1 MDPRLVL
8 AEESNKRLATTLQHY
23 RNWAGQLL
31 ARYQMANPDASRPPR
46 RIYVGGLPAGTT
58 EAALRQFINEV
69 MIRTGAVASAGF
81 PISNCKVYSD
91 KNYAFLEFRS
101 VEEASNCMAFDGMV
115 FNNTYLRIRRPN
127 NYDYNTAVTLG
138 FTEPNPVIDLNQ
150 LEIVRTVVQDSPNKL
165 FIGGLPCEW
174 SEDQVKEKLTPFG
187 MLKAFNLVMDKTTGN
202 SKGYAFCEYQYPEV
216 TDAVID
222 TLNLQT
228 VGSKTLTVK
237 RAVAGQAAPQVTH
250 ALPQHVQHMPAAVT
264 DAFTMQQHRRLQQ
277 ATQAFMG
284 PVATTLAGLPQ

>member
-1 MDPRLVL
+1 
-8 AEESNKRLATTLQHY
+8 
-23 RNWAGQLL
+23 
-31 ARYQMANPDASRPPR
+31 MANPGASRPPR

-69 MIRTGAVASAGF
+69 MIRTSAVASAGF

-101 VEEASNCMAFDGMV
+101 VEEASNCMAFDGVV

-127 NYDYNTAVTLG
+127 NYDYDVAVTLG

-174 SEDQVKEKLTPFG
+174 NEDQVKEKLTPFG
-187 MLKAFNLVMDKTTGN
+187 MLKAFNLVMDKVTGN
-202 SKGYAFCEYQYPEV
+202 SKGYAFCEYQYPEQRRWPDCPNDDGLGSVQCAAQTHVKLVEPGIAVGRADCMV
-216 TDAVID
+216 TGGAFG
-222 TLNLQT
+222 TLPKQT
-228 VGSKTLTVK
+228 QHP
-237 RAVAGQAAPQVTH
+237 GQTTH
-250 ALPQHVQHMPAAVT
+250 T
-264 DAFTMQQHRRLQQ
+264 CGRR
-277 ATQAFMG
+277 
-284 PVATTLAGLPQ
+284 